1 MPLQDW
7 GLTCDE
13 LEPYY
18 ENSTM
23 RSRFGKTGNLKGQIR
38 RKKSAAGARQKEYP
52 LPPLKTVSE
61 HRCYSEAARAA
72 GYHPFASPAAN
83 ASQAYTNPDGARF
96 GACQYCGHCERFGC
110 EANAKGSPHIAV
122 IPIALRDPNV
132 ELRTRAWVTKVNL
145 DSSGKHAKSVTYV
158 DVMTG
163 EEFEQPAGLVVL
175 CAYALWN
182 THLMLLSGIG
192 KPYDPKTGKG
202 VVGKN
207 YAYQVNGSVT
217 LFFEDKFF
225 NPFMGAGALA
235 SRIDDFHA
243 NEQFDTERG

>member
-1 MPLQDW
+1 MSAQDW
-7 GLTCDE
+7 PVTYTE

-18 ENSTM
+18 D
-23 RSRFGKTGNLKGQIR
+23 RFERTAGVSGKAGNLKGRTQPGGNPFEAPR
-38 RKKSAAGARQKEYP
+38 ERDYP
-52 LPPLKTVSE
+52 LPPLE
-61 HRCYSEAARAA
+61 PGYSQVIFNEAAAQA
-72 GYHPFASPAAN
+72 GYHPFPRPSAN
-83 ASQAYTNPDGARF
+83 ASRAYTNPDGSRF
-96 GACQYCGHCERFGC
+96 GACVYCGHCERFGC

-145 DSSGKHAKSVTYV
+145 DSTGKHAKSVTYV

-175 CAYALWN
+175 SAYGLWN
-182 THLMLLSGIG
+182 THIMLLSGIG

-207 YAYQVNGSVT
+207 YAYQV
-217 LFFEDKFF
+217 
-225 NPFMGAGALA
+225 
-235 SRIDDFHA
+235 
-243 NEQFDTERG
+243 